1 MYPQRMSIS
10 MMILMFTLEMF
21 YPKVIMIPMFS
32 FEL

>member
-1 MYPQRMSIS
+1 MSIS

-21 YPKVIMIPMFS
+21 DPKVIMMIPMFS